1 MSVFYR
7 PFPSITRTPQTH
19 SICTWVFP
27 WSLLPG
33 AKAVSRWVCE
43 IRWAQRFIPLFSP
56 NCFSLHK
63 IQSYRLLIFT
73 KRRKTSGSWELWCHV
88 LNEFFT
94 EKEEE
99 ENNNSYS
106 SLWAVGQKWGLGSG
120 IGKAEVHLSLG
131 ESMHWSLG
139 WLPWLPLKP
148 RIRFNMLV
156 LTFKSFQI
164 SRGRI
169 CFLCLYLICFGE
181 NWLNSLASSFAL
193 YWYRSFGLKKPVKA
207 LMRFELLFHKQC
219 VGNKDKQSQVSYL
232 CHNVL
237 AS

>member
-1 MSVFYR
+1 MSVFCR

-27 WSLLPG
+27 RSLLPG

-43 IRWAQRFIPLFSP
+43 IRWAKRFIPLFSP

-169 CFLCLYLICFGE
+169 CFLCLYLIYV
-181 NWLNSLASSFAL
+181 S
-193 YWYRSFGLKKPVKA
+193 VKTD
-207 LMRFELLFHKQC
+207 LTL
-219 VGNKDKQSQVSYL
+219 
-232 CHNVL
+232 
-237 AS
+237 

>member
-1 MSVFYR
+1 MCLTVGFYSQNKHGNRTFGTWDHVAPASCYSSVCLSVSLYVCIFVSFFSVSVFCR
-7 PFPSITRTPQTH
+7 PFPSITHTPQTH

-27 WSLLPG
+27 WSLLAG

-43 IRWAQRFIPLFSP
+43 IRWAKRFIPLFSP

-63 IQSYRLLIFT
+63 IQSYKLLIFT
-73 KRRKTSGSWELWCHV
+73 KRRKMSGSWELWCYV

-120 IGKAEVHLSLG
+120 IGKAGVHLSLG

-169 CFLCLYLICFGE
+169 CFLFLYLI
-181 NWLNSLASSFAL
+181 
-193 YWYRSFGLKKPVKA
+193 YV
-207 LMRFELLFHKQC
+207 
-219 VGNKDKQSQVSYL
+219 
-232 CHNVL
+232 
-237 AS
+237 